1 MSADLLAGLR
11 ASLAPHNGHARD
23 PGVVAKRFGLG
34 KRGLTPRQWKAL
46 NEAIARWRDRLLAGT
61 RHLPHQ
67 AYRQGHEQTT
77 RFLRLLGT
85 HEPAVVAAPDRATSE
100 WLQWLL
106 EHELTGTLDRYTDE
120 IRSAVLYGLEG
131 ETNPVNVAAALY
143 KATEAAD
150 RDWRLV
156 AQTEMARANALG
168 RLDGSI
174 AMGYDEVWI
183 PPHVGA
189 CDACKRLIENK
200 VFPAALL
207 KANVS
212 ANYGKKQRDWV
223 PALPLHPRCTHGAVP
238 KVPEVYHEAQQ
249 EYQRM
254 QDVGLTD
261 EAIGEMFDSSGQLRP
276 QFKDDPRLHEMGKS
290 MSPAMSLKSGSDSG
304 MRIVSPEF
312 VSQGM
317 GVYEAVLTRVIAK
330 VRSGGHISKGFF
342 DPPQAGLDPLIWQ
355 NDEELRPE
363 VRAAILA
370 FWTGVLG
377 EGWEDWA
384 RVFVT
389 GSAASYSWGTG
400 WHHPWLGSHQ
410 TQVYPDIDTHLVL
423 DYDKVRAARP
433 LWAGM
438 SPMEL
443 RKLLESWTKKAKVDI
458 EVAPGLRLDAF
469 IRTEWSKGEFEA
481 DISHTGQGVYDVN
494 GDRWLQQPTEIHGG
508 ETYGRRL
515 LAGTGGRLAEEHPDW
530 VSGADDVSAE
540 LQRRLDAY
548 TATPAPETLQ
558 ALQSYMDALY
568 EARTAGFLEGAG
580 QEDRA
585 NFTWQLL
592 EVFGPLLDA
601 KAVLAANPS

>member
-1 MSADLLAGLR
+1 MSDDLLVGLR
-11 ASLAPHNGHARD
+11 VALAPHNGHARD
-23 PGVVAKRFGLG
+23 PEVVAKRFGLG
-34 KRGLTPRQWKAL
+34 KGGLTPKQWKDIQA
-46 NEAIARWRDRLLAGT
+46 AITRWRERVLAGM
-61 RHLPHQ
+61 RHMPAQ
-67 AYRQGHEQTT
+67 AYQQGHEQTT
-77 RFLRLLGT
+77 RFLRLLGSR
-85 HEPAVVAAPDRATSE
+85 EPAVLAAPDRSTAE

-120 IRSAVLYGLEG
+120 IRSAVLYGMEG
-131 ETNPVNVAAALY
+131 ETNPINVAQALY

-156 AQTEMARANALG
+156 AQTEMARANSLG
-168 RLDGSI
+168 RLDGCM
-174 AMGYDEVWI
+174 AMGHSEVWI
-183 PPHVGA
+183 PPHTGA
-189 CDACKRLIENK
+189 CDACKRLIENR
-200 VFPAALL
+200 VFPAELL

-212 ANYGKKQRDWV
+212 ANYGKKAREWV
-223 PALPLHPRCTHGAVP
+223 AALPLHPRCRHAAVP
-238 KVPEVYHEAQQ
+238 YVAELYHEAQQ
-249 EYQRM
+249 DYQRM
-254 QDVGLTD
+254 QEVGLTD

-276 QFKDDPRLHEMGKS
+276 QFVNDPRLQEYGKTIFDLA
-290 MSPAMSLKSGSDSG
+290 P
-304 MRIVSPEF
+304 V
-312 VSQGM
+312 V
-317 GVYEAVLTRVIAK
+317 AK
-330 VRSGGHISKGFF
+330 VRSSGHISKGFF

-355 NDEELRPE
+355 NDDELRPE
-363 VRAAILA
+363 VRTAILA
-370 FWTGVLG
+370 FWAGVLG
-377 EGWEDWA
+377 DGWQDWA
-384 RVFVT
+384 RVFIT

-494 GDRWLQQPTEIHGG
+494 SDRWLQQPTEVRSG

-530 VSGADDVSAE
+530 VSDADDVSAE

-548 TATPAPETLQ
+548 TATPRDDALQ

-585 NFTWQLL
+585 NWAWQYL
-592 EVFGPLLDA
+592 ENFGPLLDV
-601 KAVLAANPS
+601 KAVLASV